1 MDTTNA
7 QALLHSEALLLKDE
21 VARILRCSP
30 RTVERNWQKWG
41 LNELHL
47 TDGSVR
53 FVAKDVERFIYEQAH
68 AGQN

>member
-7 QALLHSEALLLKDE
+7 QALLHSEALLLKGE

-30 RTVERNWQKWG
+30 RTVERNWQEWG
-41 LNELHL
+41 LSELHL

-53 FVAKDVERFIYEQAH
+53 FPAQDVERFIRERASS
-68 AGQN
+68 QN